1 MTPKPSKTALLIA
14 AMATA
19 VTLTS
24 FGPASAKA
32 YWVSAEAENA
42 EVVPAN
48 FKIKVKKHHGHKHHA
63 HKHHGHKYHGHKHHG
78 YKHHAPKKKHLS
90 KHDKAKAL
98 ILKKLF

>member
-1 MTPKPSKTALLIA
+1 MALTLSKTPLLIA

-32 YWVSAEAENA
+32 YWASADAEAV
-42 EVVPAN
+42 EVIQAG
-48 FKIKVKKHHGHKHHA
+48 FKVKTYKFHKFHAPKH
-63 HKHHGHKYHGHKHHG
+63 YHGHKHHSLS
-78 YKHHAPKKKHLS
+78 KKKHVS
-90 KHDKAKAL
+90 KKHLKKKL